1 MTELIIAVLT
11 MAACVYGASS
21 ASKLTSSRNY
31 RAFRDGLAQTG
42 LVRAHLL
49 RGVAAVLAAGE
60 ATVTVLLATAAVLAA
75 AGTPGSV
82 PFAAIALGCGIAL
95 TGVLAAGV
103 ARVIRSG
110 TRAICA
116 CFGARS
122 GQEISG
128 SHLVRNI
135 ALLLVLIA
143 GLIGNVLRHGRPAPA
158 AVIVVLAAGAVIGL
172 LLVRFDDLV
181 ELFAPVRESR

>member
-1 MTELIIAVLT
+1 MTELIIAVLA

-21 ASKLTSSRNY
+21 VSKLMSSRNY

-49 RGVAAVLAAGE
+49 RGAAAVLAAGE
-60 ATVTVLLATAAVLAA
+60 ATVTALLAAATVLAM

-82 PFAAIALGCGIAL
+82 PLAAIALGCGIAL

-110 TRAICA
+110 TRAICV

-135 ALLLVLIA
+135 ALLLLLIA
-143 GLIGNVLRHGRPAPA
+143 GLIGNEFRHVRPAPT
-158 AVIVVLAAGAVIGL
+158 AVIVAFAAGAVIGL